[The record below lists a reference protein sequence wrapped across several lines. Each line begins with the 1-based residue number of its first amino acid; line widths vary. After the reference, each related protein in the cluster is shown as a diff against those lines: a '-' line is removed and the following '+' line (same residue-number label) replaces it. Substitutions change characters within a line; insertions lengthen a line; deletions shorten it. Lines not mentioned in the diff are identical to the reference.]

1 MSEVL
6 PNSTTI
12 GYLMTALH
20 QKHPT
25 TDFFSSAIA
34 LLDSPRD
41 NGSENWAGID
51 DKDTT
56 QN

>member
-1 MSEVL
+1 
-6 PNSTTI
+6 
-12 GYLMTALH
+12 MTALH